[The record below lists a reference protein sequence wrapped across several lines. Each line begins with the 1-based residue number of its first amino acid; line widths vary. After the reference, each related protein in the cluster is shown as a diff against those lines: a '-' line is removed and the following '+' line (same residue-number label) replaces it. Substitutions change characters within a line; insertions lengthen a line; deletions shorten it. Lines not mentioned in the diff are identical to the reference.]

1 MYNFF
6 RLFCFVFALISPAG
20 CGPKEIGSNSSSDQ
34 AGVDSGIMPEDQLR
48 YPVVGAGNIERT
60 LYYYNRPE
68 VMAQQQQLRRDQ
80 FNRLTGNA
88 PDPEIPEYRAKPK
101 QRSPFRQ

>member
-6 RLFCFVFALISPAG
+6 RLFCLVLAFLSPAG
-20 CGPKEIGSNSSSDQ
+20 CGPKEMGSSLSSDQ
-34 AGVDSGIMPEDQLR
+34 AEVGSGIMSEDQLR
-48 YPVVGAGNIERT
+48 YPVIGAGNIERT

-68 VMAQQQQLRRDQ
+68 VMAQQQLRRAQ